1 MEATVLGAPPG
12 QKAPDSFVRACLF
25 IDKPND
31 EERANRKVLAD
42 RFGTATIPSYY
53 LLDPDGKV
61 VASQVATEE
70 ASFLAFLAKG

>member
-1 MEATVLGAPPG
+1 MESTVLVAPPV
-12 QKAPDSFVRACLF
+12 QKQLDRFVRACLF

-61 VASQVATEE
+61 IASQVACDE